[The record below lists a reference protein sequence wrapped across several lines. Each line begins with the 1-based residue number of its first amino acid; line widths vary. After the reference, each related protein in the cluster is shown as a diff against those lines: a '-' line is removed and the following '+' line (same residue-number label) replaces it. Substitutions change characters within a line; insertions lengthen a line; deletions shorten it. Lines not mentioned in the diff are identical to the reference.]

1 MRILAAQIFSVSRM
15 FRKTLLNLIV
25 ALVIILFATVAV
37 RAQNGLGDPIIY
49 RYFGAGAALYGDAIP
64 GYVGGTAPYLY
75 SNSGVPP
82 EGSYTLV
89 NNTNFAP
96 SIWWPTTDHTPGDGD
111 NGYML
116 IVKTRNTG
124 FQVLFEQGVD
134 NLCAGTNYQF
144 GAFISNISRNPGTVT
159 PKLRLRVET
168 SSRVQL
174 AEQAFDIF
182 YDPTGKLWANP
193 IVPFTPA
200 ADGSI
205 IVSIISE
212 TPGGPSTD
220 DLAIDDITVNAQ
232 GQKID
237 AAFDGGPG
245 AYREVCMNSPTT
257 FSATATAPDP
267 VTNVIKW
274 QRKFNDGVWVDIP
287 GETSTTI
294 TFTSETVPGRY
305 YYRAAS
311 APPDRIAKFSC
322 SVVTNELT
330 VSVQPLVDAS
340 AGPPKFYLRG
350 NSPVM
355 LEGSSNSGSFYWDV
369 EPGGDISSL
378 SSTTVLNPL
387 ASPNQ
392 TTTYVLHA
400 MPDNNT
406 CGDAVIRTVVVSV
419 ADDIK
424 MPNTFTPNGDGI
436 NDTWVIGGINSY
448 QNPVVQVYNRN
459 GQLVYRSVSGSSPW
473 DGTYK
478 GKNVPAG
485 NYYYIVD
492 LNINGIKLSGS
503 VTVIR

>member
-1 MRILAAQIFSVSRM
+1 M

-25 ALVIILFATVAV
+25 VLIICLFTAV
-37 RAQNGLGDPIIY
+37 KTFAQDGLGDPIIY
-49 RYFGAGAALYGDAIP
+49 RNFGAGSSLYGSEIP
-64 GYVGGTAPYLY
+64 GIVGGTAPY
-75 SNSGVPP
+75 SFKKSGVPP
-82 EGSYTLV
+82 EGSYTII
-89 NNTNFAP
+89 NNTDVAP
-96 SIWWPTTDHTPGDGD
+96 SVWWPTTDHTSGDGND
-111 NGYML
+111 GYML
-116 IVKTRNTG
+116 IVKTRTSG
-124 FQVLFEQGVD
+124 YQVLFEHVVD

-144 GAFISNISRNPGTVT
+144 AAFVANISRNPGAVT
-159 PKLRLRVET
+159 PKLILRVET
-168 SSRVQL
+168 KTTPRTIIQ
-174 AEQAFDIF
+174 DIRIGTIS
-182 YDPTGKLWANP
+182 YNPGGAIVWANP
-193 IVPFTPA
+193 VAPFTPP
-200 ADGSI
+200 ADGSV

-220 DLAIDDITVNAQ
+220 DLAIDDVTVNAE

-237 AAFDGGPG
+237 AAFNDGGD
-245 AYREVCMNSPTT
+245 YREVCVNSPTS
-257 FSATATAPDP
+257 FSATATTPTAP
-267 VTNVIKW
+267 NLIKW
-274 QRKFNDGVWVDIP
+274 QRKVEGGVWVDIP
-287 GETSTTI
+287 GETSTSI
-294 TFTSETVPGRY
+294 TFESATVSGRY
-305 YYRAAS
+305 YYRASSAS
-311 APPDRIAKFSC
+311 PDKIDKFSC
-322 SVVTNELT
+322 SVVTNEL
-330 VSVQPLVDAS
+330 SVWVKPLVAAS
-340 AGPPKFYLRG
+340 AGSPKFYLRG
-350 NSPVM
+350 NPPVI
-355 LEGSSNSGSFYWDV
+355 LEGSSNSGAFYWDV
-369 EPGGDISSL
+369 EPGGDINSL

-387 ASPNQ
+387 ASPNV

-406 CGDAVIRTVVVSV
+406 CGDAVIRTVVVTV

-492 LNINGIKLSGS
+492 LNINGFKLSGS